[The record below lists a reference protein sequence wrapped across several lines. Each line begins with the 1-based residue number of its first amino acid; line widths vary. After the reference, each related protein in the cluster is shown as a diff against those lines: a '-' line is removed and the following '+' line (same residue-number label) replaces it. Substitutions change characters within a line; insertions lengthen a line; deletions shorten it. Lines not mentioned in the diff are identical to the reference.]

1 MSAFALMAV
10 IFVGVPFCA
19 GMAGGALV
27 LWLARPD
34 A

>member
-1 MSAFALMAV
+1 MSAFALMLV

-19 GMAGGALV
+19 GMIGGALV
-27 LWLARPD
+27 LWLGRAD